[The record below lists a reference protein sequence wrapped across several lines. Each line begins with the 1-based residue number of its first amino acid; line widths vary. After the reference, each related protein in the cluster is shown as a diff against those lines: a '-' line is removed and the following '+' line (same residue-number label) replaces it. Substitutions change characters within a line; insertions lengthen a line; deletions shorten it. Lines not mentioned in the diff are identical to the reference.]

1 MLQEEID
8 EVDLLQLLPRAFSLC
23 SLGKGGSYVM
33 GEFRGRKGAGTLLVP
48 TEEEPVFGV
57 SSRDPASVGQP
68 WVLVNIGV
76 RESLEHGFH
85 WKTGHRGWVRG
96 EKLKENGDQQQQGAP
111 SGSGS
116 EEWKEVLSQGPQ
128 FQNLPWQVFSAGS
141 RTMEGR
147 QLLLKI
153 L

>member
-1 MLQEEID
+1 MVHVASTVEETWMLLVMLQEEID
-8 EVDLLQLLPRAFSLC
+8 EVDLLQLLPGAFSLC

-85 WKTGHRGWVRG
+85 WKTGHRG
-96 EKLKENGDQQQQGAP
+96 
-111 SGSGS
+111 
-116 EEWKEVLSQGPQ
+116 
-128 FQNLPWQVFSAGS
+128 
-141 RTMEGR
+141 
-147 QLLLKI
+147 
-153 L
+153 